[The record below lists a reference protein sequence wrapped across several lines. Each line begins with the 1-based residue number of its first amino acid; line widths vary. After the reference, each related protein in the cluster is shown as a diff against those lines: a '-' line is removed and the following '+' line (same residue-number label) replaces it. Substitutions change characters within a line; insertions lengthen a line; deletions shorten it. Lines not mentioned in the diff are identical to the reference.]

1 MTQTV
6 DLVFD
11 IASGNDAAALAAM
24 RTRVAQDLTAK
35 HGHGHWS
42 YVVSERGVRRDIGTS
57 RVVIAKKGRVI
68 VGTLRLVTKKPWA
81 IDPAYFTTVR
91 RPLYLVDMAVEPRL
105 QRHGIGRRL
114 IGEAITAATG
124 WPADSIRLD
133 AYQGPAG
140 AGGFYERCGFREV
153 GRATYRGTALIYYEH
168 LL

>member
-1 MTQTV
+1 MTQTL

-11 IASGNDAAALAAM
+11 LATAADAAALAAM
-24 RTRVAQDLTAK
+24 RTRVAHDLTVR

-57 RVVIAKKGRVI
+57 KVLVARKGRVI
-68 VGTLRLVTKKPWA
+68 VGTLRLVSKKPWA
-81 IDPAYFTTVR
+81 IDPVYFTAVR

-105 QRHGIGRRL
+105 QQHGIGRRL
-114 IGEAITAATG
+114 IDEAIAAART
-124 WPADSIRLD
+124 WPADALRLD

-140 AGGFYERCGFREV
+140 AGGFYERCRFREV